1 MTTMKPSDQFL
12 IIFSKAKKI
21 YTEVTGQDMDATAFS
36 CPSCAKDLQASLELR
51 NNQFDEFR
59 AKKAKIFKELSGICH
74 PIELLNNLTAGGA
87 AMVFPPSS
95 LCFGAIMYLIDAARN
110 VSTYYDAIVGLLGM
124 LKVCG
129 LSLLHFNSDTCAI
142 SPDFRGDWA
151 MTS

>member
-1 MTTMKPSDQFL
+1 MKPSDQFL

-21 YTEVTGQDMDATAFS
+21 YTEVIGQDMNATSFF
-36 CPSCAKDLQASLELR
+36 CPSSAKDLQVSFELK

-59 AKKAKIFKELSGICH
+59 AKKAKIFHVLSGICH
-74 PIELLNNLTAGGA
+74 PIELLNNLTADGT
-87 AMVFPPSS
+87 AMIFPSSS

-110 VSTYYDAIVGLLGM
+110 VSTYYDAIVGLLSM

-129 LSLLHFNSDTCAI
+129 LSLLHFNSDTCAT
-142 SPDFRGDWA
+142 SPDSRGDRA